1 MGSLFSKPKMPEKSQ
16 EQIDAERQA
25 KLQAERDK
33 RDAEDRA
40 KNEERKKRKN
50 LLGARS
56 LQSEEMEGFGGFR
69 RKVMG
74 TAPSKGESI
83 RS

>member
-1 MGSLFSKPKMPEKSQ
+1 MPEKSQ
-16 EQIDAERQA
+16 EEIDAERQA

-40 KNEERKKRKN
+40 KNEERKRRRN
-50 LLGARS
+50 LVGARS
-56 LQSEEMEGFGGFR
+56 LQSEDVEGFGGFR

-74 TAPSKGESI
+74 AAPSKGESI

>member
-1 MGSLFSKPKMPEKSQ
+1 MGSLFSKPRMPEKSQ
-16 EQIDAERQA
+16 EQIEAERQA

-40 KNEERKKRKN
+40 KDEERKKRKN

-56 LQSEEMEGFGGFR
+56 LQSEEIEGFGGFR

>member
-1 MGSLFSKPKMPEKSQ
+1 MGSLFSTPKMPQKSQ

-40 KNEERKKRKN
+40 ANEERKRKSN

-56 LQSEEMEGFGGFR
+56 LQSEDVEGFTGYR

-74 TAPSKGESI
+74 AGPSQGKSI
-83 RS
+83 RY

>member
-1 MGSLFSKPKMPEKSQ
+1 MPEKSQ

-40 KNEERKKRKN
+40 KDEERKKRKN
-50 LLGARS
+50 LLGVRS
-56 LQSEEMEGFGGFR
+56 LQSEDIEGFGGFR

>member
-1 MGSLFSKPKMPEKSQ
+1 MGSLFSTPKMSEKSQ

-40 KNEERKKRKN
+40 KDEERKKRKN

-56 LQSEEMEGFGGFR
+56 LQSEDIEGFGGFR

>member
-1 MGSLFSKPKMPEKSQ
+1 MGSLFATPKMPETSQ

-40 KNEERKKRKN
+40 KDEERKKRKN

-56 LQSEEMEGFGGFR
+56 LQSEDIEGFGGFR

>member
-1 MGSLFSKPKMPEKSQ
+1 MGSLFSTPKMPEKSQ

-40 KNEERKKRKN
+40 KDEERKKRKN

-56 LQSEEMEGFGGFR
+56 LQSEDIEGFGGFR

>member
-1 MGSLFSKPKMPEKSQ
+1 MGSLFSKPKMPQKSEEQLAAEKAAK
-16 EQIDAERQA
+16 EQAEKDKADAER
-25 KLQAERDK
+25 
-33 RDAEDRA
+33 RA
-40 KNEERKKRKN
+40 ADEERKRRRN
-50 LLGARS
+50 LVGVRS